1 MSEIIYPFDPT
12 GRASTNYIVE
22 EQHVVTEANFSD
34 YFFIVP
40 KFAPFFTD
48 RLVVKHHNLNDIRTL
63 VEGSDYYL
71 ALNYLGA
78 TRSIGQPIYGAI
90 SFSSLINIGIV
101 TISYQTL
108 GGPWCADIEHVLEFL
123 AEKHYNPRLVVWDQV
138 TNVQETFPP
147 INHTQDF
154 ETLVGYEELI
164 EAIVGI
170 SETVANTK
178 DLAPTVQHIVNN
190 NNPHNVTLEQLG
202 YTVATTEQALAGES
216 NYSFIT
222 PYTLSHVITYTVQG
236 VDANIRTLEASVTSS
251 LQTINDHLRDFNNPH
266 RVSKSQVGLAKVP
279 NLELAD
285 DSEITNRD
293 SVDKFITLRQVIN
306 LLNSF
311 DFTGNPTESL
321 NYNITPANNIIEEG
335 NGVLFHV
342 GTIDIPDNT
351 VLYWSVANIT
361 TTDNDFQATS
371 GIITIQDNSANFVV
385 NTKADILQESNEL
398 FSIRL
403 RRDGITGPIVATSPT
418 IMIVDQIVQNNFTI
432 LVEPNILDI
441 GESTLVTVYSTAI
454 PNGTLAYWTI
464 ATLTIDPSA
473 FVATSGQLTFINNV
487 ASFTVTIKNNAI
499 IRSRQYFKI
508 QLRLDSI
515 SGSIVEET
523 NTVTVRRLFSVLDAL
538 NAINIYDP
546 NINVTAATF
555 FVTNSYK
562 PIFETRSIL
571 SRRLARRSK
580 PFDLADSINSY
591 NLFDP
596 NHTLDAAKLFVYNSM
611 YPEFNTRKLYNRE
624 LPPPITVFPT
634 LDALTKCN
642 IFMPNV
648 ELTASNFFTIN
659 SCKTQHR

>member
-1 MSEIIYPFDPT
+1 MSEIVYPFDPT

-22 EQHVVTEANFSD
+22 EQHIVTEANYRD

-40 KFAPFFTD
+40 KFAPFYAD
-48 RLVVKHHNLNDIRTL
+48 RLVVKHHNLNEVRTL

-90 SFSSLINIGIV
+90 SLSSLINIGII

-108 GGPWCADIEHVLEFL
+108 GGPWCADIQYVLEIL

-154 ETLVGYEELI
+154 ETLAGYEELI
-164 EAIVGI
+164 EAIVQV
-170 SETVANTK
+170 SETIA
-178 DLAPTVQHIVNN
+178 DSESQAPTVQHLINK
-190 NNPHNVTLEQLG
+190 NNPHEVILEQLG
-202 YTVATTEQALAGES
+202 YTVSTTEEALAGES
-216 NYSFIT
+216 KFSFIT
-222 PYTLSHVITYTVQG
+222 PYTLAQVISYTVEG
-236 VDANIRTLEASVTSS
+236 LDNNIRVLESSVTGS

-266 RVSKSQVGLAKVP
+266 RLSKAQVGLAKVP

-311 DFTGNPTESL
+311 DFTGNPANSL
-321 NYNITPANNIIEEG
+321 NYNITPVNTTVEEG
-335 NGVLFHV
+335 NGVLFRV
-342 GTIDIPDNT
+342 GTVDIPDNT
-351 VLYWSVANIT
+351 VLYWSVANVT
-361 TTDNDFQATS
+361 TTDNDFQATN
-371 GIITIQDNSANFVV
+371 GIITVQNNSANFVV
-385 NTKADILQESNEL
+385 NTKPDILQEDNEL
-398 FSIRL
+398 FSVRL
-403 RRDGITGPIVATSPT
+403 RIDGITGPIVATSPT
-418 IMIVDQIVQNNFTI
+418 IIIVDQMVENSFTM
-432 LVEPNILDI
+432 LVEPKIIDI
-441 GESTLVTVYSTAI
+441 GESSLVTVYSTAI

-464 ATLTIDPSA
+464 APLTVDPTA
-473 FVATSGQLTFINNV
+473 FVATSGQITFINNV
-487 ASFTVTIKNNAI
+487 ASFTVTVKNDAT

-515 SGSIVEET
+515 SGSIVKET
-523 NTVTVRRLFSVLDAL
+523 DTITVRRIFNVIDSL
-538 NAINIYDP
+538 NAENIFDP

-562 PIFETRSIL
+562 PIFETR
-571 SRRLARRSK
+571 
-580 PFDLADSINSY
+580 Y
-591 NLFDP
+591 
-596 NHTLDAAKLFVYNSM
+596 VYN
-611 YPEFNTRKLYNRE
+611 RQ
-624 LPPPITVFPT
+624 LPIIHRDIST

-648 ELTASNFFTIN
+648 ELTAGSLFTIN
-659 SCKTQHR
+659 SCKPYHR